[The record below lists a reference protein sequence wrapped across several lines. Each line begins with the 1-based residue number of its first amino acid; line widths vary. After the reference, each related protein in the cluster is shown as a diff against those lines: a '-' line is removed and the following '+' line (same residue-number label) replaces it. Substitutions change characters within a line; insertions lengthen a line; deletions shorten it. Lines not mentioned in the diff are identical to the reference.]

1 MKRKLPGSF
10 AAILGL
16 LSLAMPALAHHSITS
31 EFDVSKSF
39 SVKGTITKL
48 EWVNP
53 HIYMYADA
61 KDESGA
67 MTSYSFEGGPPGAL
81 RKSGV
86 IRPMFNVGDMV
97 TIDAYMAKDGT
108 KHLGMLKAV
117 HFADGHTI
125 VFGSAAESDGAKSA
139 Q

>member
-1 MKRKLPGSF
+1 MRHKLPSSF
-10 AAILGL
+10 GVMLGL
-16 LSLAMPALAHHSITS
+16 LSLAIPALAHHSITS
-31 EFDVSKSF
+31 EFDTSKSF

-67 MTSYSFEGGPPGAL
+67 VMSYSFEGGPPGAL

-86 IRPMFNVGDMV
+86 IRPMFNVGDLV
-97 TIDAYMAKDGT
+97 TIDAYVAKDGT
-108 KHLGMLKAV
+108 RRLGLLKAV

-125 VFGSAAESDGAKSA
+125 VFGSADASEGAKKA